1 MDDANASRRASD
13 VVGQAVS
20 GRQPRARLRFTQT
33 LVVVLI
39 SPPTFGQV
47 AVTASSIV
55 TSTQPPRGLAPVC
68 SPIHPIEGGAGCVP
82 MEIVHALLERRHGL
96 RSGLLSAPWQAVAA
110 LAKKL
115 GARVRARRGVKG
127 WSQAELAEAVG
138 VGANYVGILER
149 GQKLPTLD
157 TLAAFAKALGCS
169 PAELLDDGVARDPW
183 ADEVLAVASSVPKA
197 RRDLVLAV
205 LRTLASA

>member
-1 MDDANASRRASD
+1 VAGRR
-13 VVGQAVS
+13 GI
-20 GRQPRARLRFTQT
+20 G
-33 LVVVLI
+33 
-39 SPPTFGQV
+39 
-47 AVTASSIV
+47 
-55 TSTQPPRGLAPVC
+55 
-68 SPIHPIEGGAGCVP
+68 E
-82 MEIVHALLERRHGL
+82 
-96 RSGLLSAPWQAVAA
+96 
-110 LAKKL
+110 KL